1 MNLQS
6 DEFQSL
12 VILWLYVGEAFG
24 LDRYTMINILHES
37 GTTGNSSWNRQS
49 IRRRPGETFATEDLE
64 G

>member
-6 DEFQSL
+6 DQSL

-24 LDRYTMINILHES
+24 LDRYTMISILYES
-37 GTTGNSSWNRQS
+37 GTTGSSSWNRQP
-49 IRRRPGETFATEDLE
+49 IRRRPGGTSATEDLE